1 MSYDF
6 LSSFRRL
13 FVLWFSIL
21 LISCNSL
28 NIKIIDGE
36 KQPVN
41 TRLDEI
47 VKSRKLRA
55 LIDYN
60 SIDYFIYRGRPMGYQ
75 FEILNHFADYLGVEL
90 ELVVENNPR
99 NAIERLKTGDVDLV
113 ASELAM
119 SLSRAQEVGFTNPV
133 GRSRSVL
140 VQRKPEEKGENSS
153 YIQQPLELGGKK
165 VWIPN
170 DRYLI
175 RRMHNLMEE
184 IGDSIKLEVA
194 FDKSQEE
201 LIAMVAAGEIPYV
214 VADERIAKIST
225 LYNASID
232 IQVPVSFY
240 HNVAWAVKKEETELL
255 GIVNEW
261 LTNFYSSPIAKA
273 LANKY
278 LEAKRVQFMA
288 QSSINFVRKGRLS
301 EYDESFKK
309 FAKVIDWDWRLLAA
323 LAFQESKFDPKAQ
336 SWAGANGIM
345 QLMPETALKYGVD
358 SLSSP
363 QEHIKAGAM
372 YIKWLEEQWK
382 DKIPDPEERKKFVM
396 ASYNVGIGHVFD
408 ARRLAAKFNRNPNHW
423 EDVAFYLK
431 NKANPRYY
439 NDAVVYYGYCRGD
452 EPVNFVKEI
461 FERYRHYRQLVKN

>member
-1 MSYDF
+1 
-6 LSSFRRL
+6 
-13 FVLWFSIL
+13 
-21 LISCNSL
+21 
-28 NIKIIDGE
+28 
-36 KQPVN
+36 
-41 TRLDEI
+41 
-47 VKSRKLRA
+47 
-55 LIDYN
+55 
-60 SIDYFIYRGRPMGYQ
+60 MGYQ

>member
-1 MSYDF
+1 M
-6 LSSFRRL
+6 
-13 FVLWFSIL
+13 
-21 LISCNSL
+21 
-28 NIKIIDGE
+28 
-36 KQPVN
+36 
-41 TRLDEI
+41 
-47 VKSRKLRA
+47 
-55 LIDYN
+55 
-60 SIDYFIYRGRPMGYQ
+60 
-75 FEILNHFADYLGVEL
+75 
-90 ELVVENNPR
+90 
-99 NAIERLKTGDVDLV
+99 
-113 ASELAM
+113 
-119 SLSRAQEVGFTNPV
+119 
-133 GRSRSVL
+133 
-140 VQRKPEEKGENSS
+140 
-153 YIQQPLELGGKK
+153 
-165 VWIPN
+165 
-170 DRYLI
+170 
-175 RRMHNLMEE
+175 
-184 IGDSIKLEVA
+184 
-194 FDKSQEE
+194 
-201 LIAMVAAGEIPYV
+201 
-214 VADERIAKIST
+214 
-225 LYNASID
+225 
-232 IQVPVSFY
+232 
-240 HNVAWAVKKEETELL
+240 L

-273 LANKY
+273 LANKIFGSQKSSI
-278 LEAKRVQFMA
+278 LWLK
-288 QSSINFVRKGRLS
+288 SSINFVRKGRLS